1 MALREKV
8 SKGIKQLIRRKTPF
22 VEDMYKAWNGER
34 ILCQIRELYGKDTHI
49 FLMRGATGDTYIQ
62 LAMIDCYRKKK
73 NISSYKI
80 VADSAGCRD
89 LAKLFREK
97 NLIEMNGYKVD
108 SIEKAYMLLGSKKLN
123 VTILFPWT
131 YSLYFNRCRIRM
143 TERFHFM
150 DTYQYYVFHLHE
162 KAQLRIPVFQP
173 LTTDK
178 TTELIRKGFVRGKTV
193 YMAPD
198 ANSVTRLD
206 SEIWNQMIEGLIQ
219 KGYAVIVNAEQAEG
233 YHAPNYFCTYAESVP
248 ILEYAGFFIGLRS
261 GFCDIISSARCRKII
276 IYPAKRAV
284 VNYSEHRTEIE
295 FCGLKRMH
303 LVEEADETL
312 TEIDTLL
319 VRNITDPG
327 VEIQSEREQEHE
339 KMLLIQK
346 VLDCFPEI

>member
-1 MALREKV
+1 MASVR
-8 SKGIKQLIRRKTPF
+8 QFIRRKTPF
-22 VEDMYKAWNGER
+22 VEAVYKAWNGER
-34 ILCQIRELYGKDTHI
+34 ILRRIRKLYGKDTHI

-62 LAMIDCYRKKK
+62 LALIDDYRKKN

-97 NLIEMNGYKVD
+97 NLIGMNGYKMD

-123 VTILFPWT
+123 ITILFPWT

-162 KAQLRIPVFQP
+162 KARMKMPVFQP

-178 TTELIRKGFVRGKTV
+178 TTKLVQRGFVRGKTV

-206 SEIWNQMIEGLIQ
+206 PGIWNQMIEGLRH
-219 KGYAVIVNAEQAEG
+219 KGYAVIVNTEQAEG

-248 ILEYAGFFIGLRS
+248 LLEYAGFFIGLRS
-261 GFCDIISSARCRKII
+261 GFCDIISSARCRKVI

-295 FCGLKRMH
+295 FCGLKRMR
-303 LVEEADETL
+303 LVKEGDETL

-319 VRNITDPG
+319 VRNITDLG
-327 VEIQSEREQEHE
+327 EGIQGEREQEHE